1 MDSSFK
7 EQLLQD
13 NRKAQNSQF
22 SIAGSSDDAL
32 KGQLNQFNHVKNND
46 MDSSFKEQPVQ
57 DNINAQN
64 NQFNMA
70 GSSEDNL
77 KAQNSQF
84 NKEEPLEDNLNGQMN
99 QFNHIK
105 DDMDNTNQALQDTTK
120 AQSHQF
126 NHSKVNDMDKP
137 IDDHTTA
144 QTSQL
149 NHHPP
154 TNDTSSSNTEESKAP
169 SIINHQMLHPWATQ
183 HSRHH
188 YRDQDFT
195 ENQKYLTG
203 KVMKTHQQQN
213 WDKWGHYDDDMDLM
227 RSDMTSW
234 NDQGLEAG
242 SKDISGSYNDPY
254 GDMMGDYKEPYGSNG
269 TSRGYGES
277 YEDNKD
283 GNYMDNEGVDK
294 GMDGTYGETNN
305 YDTDMTSMYK
315 GTDSKAYPKQ
325 PEDNIGSM
333 DTTLVVHSQDSRGKQ
348 RINGLSFEGGVGMSL
363 QQYADEIGQVRG
375 LHHMPSEKKE
385 DNLKIKRKKKSKH

>member
-1 MDSSFK
+1 M
-7 EQLLQD
+7 
-13 NRKAQNSQF
+13 
-22 SIAGSSDDAL
+22 AGSSDDAL
-32 KGQLNQFNHVKNND
+32 KGHLNQFNHDTDND
-46 MDSSFKEQPVQ
+46 IDSSFKEQPVQ
-57 DNINAQN
+57 DNKNAQN

-105 DDMDNTNQALQDTTK
+105 DDMDNTNQALQNTTK

-126 NHSKVNDMDKP
+126 NHSKVNDKP
-137 IDDHTTA
+137 IADHTTA

-154 TNDTSSSNTEESKAP
+154 TNDTNSSNTEESKAP

-183 HSRHH
+183 HSMHH
-188 YRDQDFT
+188 YRDQGLT

-227 RSDMTSW
+227 GSDMTSW
-234 NDQGLEAG
+234 NDQGLEGG
-242 SKDISGSYNDPY
+242 SKDISGTYNDLY

-269 TSRGYGES
+269 MSRGYDES

-283 GNYMDNEGVDK
+283 GNYMDNEGVDE
-294 GMDGTYGETNN
+294 GMDSTYGETNN

-315 GTDSKAYPKQ
+315 DTDSKAYPKQ

-348 RINGLSFEGGVGMSL
+348 RINDLSFEGGVGKSL
-363 QQYADEIGQVRG
+363 QQYADELGQVRG
-375 LHHMPSEKKE
+375 LHRMPSEKKE
-385 DNLKIKRKKKSKH
+385 DNLKIKRKKKTKH